1 MIKKNPEHDIVVQ
14 VWRNPEREVGILP
27 DKLCDRVGQ
36 LALNTGINLQLKGL
50 YLWFQVVL
58 YSQFKG
64 TVLVI
69 SSGPLFIV

>member
-36 LALNTGINLQLKGL
+36 LALNTGI
-50 YLWFQVVL
+50 
-58 YSQFKG
+58 YSQLKG